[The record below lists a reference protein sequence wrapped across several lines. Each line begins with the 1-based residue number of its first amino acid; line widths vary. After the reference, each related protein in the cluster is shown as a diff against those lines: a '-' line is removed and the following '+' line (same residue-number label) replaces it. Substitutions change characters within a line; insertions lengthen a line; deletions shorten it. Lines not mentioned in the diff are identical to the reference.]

1 MKIRILGTAAGGGT
15 PQWNCACAQCT
26 RARREGT
33 ARTQD
38 CLAVSANG
46 TDWYLVNAS
55 PDIRDQILAAPEL
68 TPGPG
73 QRDTPVRGVL
83 LTDAELDHTLGL
95 VALREGADLDVYGSA
110 PMFSAL
116 DEGFP
121 VQRILAPYGSTRW
134 HETADGVP
142 FTLAGGL
149 RVTAIALS
157 AKRPRYAAERPA
169 HDDWV
174 VAYRFADPLPGAALL
189 YAPCLA
195 QWTSAFDAA
204 LEGVS
209 HLLVDGSFFHQ
220 DEMARTA
227 GWSASASDMGH
238 LPISESLEAV
248 AGHPGLRCLYTHLNN
263 TNPVLDTRTAEYRA
277 VRAAGAE
284 VAADGQLLEL

>member
-1 MKIRILGTAAGGGT
+1 MRVRVLGTAAGGGT
-15 PQWNCACAQCT
+15 PQWNCACDQCD

-55 PDIRDQILAAPEL
+55 PDIRSQILAAPDL
-68 TPGPG
+68 APGPG
-73 QRDTPVRGVL
+73 RRDTPVRGVL

-95 VALREGADLDVYGSA
+95 VMLREGADLEVYGSA
-110 PMFSAL
+110 PVLSAL
-116 DEGFP
+116 DEAFP
-121 VQRILAPYGSTRW
+121 VRPVLAPYGSVRW
-134 HETADGVP
+134 HETTAGVP
-142 FTLAGGL
+142 FVLAGGL

-157 AKRPRYAAERPA
+157 AKRPRYAAGLPTR
-169 HDDWV
+169 DSWV
-174 VAYRFADPLPGAALL
+174 QAYRFEDPLTGTALL

-195 QWTSAFDAA
+195 RWTPAFEAA
-204 LEGVS
+204 LDGVS

-227 GWSASASDMGH
+227 GWSATARDMGH

-248 AGHPGLRCLYTHLNN
+248 AGHPELRCLYTHLNN
-263 TNPVLDTRTAEYRA
+263 TNPVLDAHSDEYRA
-277 VRAAGAE
+277 VRAAGAG
-284 VAADGQLLEL
+284 VAADGQVLEL